1 MGPLSAHGARVP
13 FPERTGRPCTRSQ
26 GRGFTLIELL
36 VAIVVAGVALAMVA
50 VNGMPG
56 AQRGLRFEAE
66 RLAQLLSLAR
76 EEAQVRGQPLRLQ
89 ADEAGY
95 RFVVLRDRQWRPLLD
110 DADLRPRGWDGPT
123 RVLVRRPDERREI
136 EFGRDAIDVPFTL
149 ELVRDEARVAILSNG
164 LGLFDVR

>member
-1 MGPLSAHGARVP
+1 MSVRSA
-13 FPERTGRPCTRSQ
+13 
-26 GRGFTLIELL
+26 RGFTLIELL

-76 EEAQVRGQPLRLQ
+76 EEAQVRGQPVRLETD
-89 ADEAGY
+89 ANGY
-95 RFVVLRDRQWRPLLD
+95 RFAVLRDRQWRPLLD
-110 DADLRPRGWDGPT
+110 DSDLRPRAWDGET
-123 RVLVRRPDERREI
+123 RVLVRRPDERRDV
-136 EFGRDAIDVPFTL
+136 EFGRDAIDVPFTV
-149 ELVRDEARVAILSNG
+149 ELVREEARVAIVSNG